1 MSNKA
6 SLEPLTDGSLLTI
19 KAVIFD
25 LDGTIVDFN
34 LNYRAVRAEAIQFFT
49 KQGLPQSIFSLNE
62 SVFEMLKKMDIH
74 MKNNGK
80 KKQEIMKTRKAVLSL
95 VSSHELEAARSTS
108 LIPGVLV
115 TLKALRKKGLK
126 MALFTLNGGKSVDY
140 ILKCF
145 RLESFFDTV
154 ITRDFGSAIKP
165 DSAHLEAVLDKLNVK
180 PEEGIVVG
188 DSVWDMMCA
197 NELNVIAI
205 GVVTGISSLQEL
217 IRAGATYIASSFTE
231 LPTLIQQLNKS

>member
-1 MSNKA
+1 LA
-6 SLEPLTDGSLLTI
+6 I

-25 LDGTIVDFN
+25 LDGTIIHFN
-34 LNYRAVRAEAIQFFT
+34 LNYKAVRAEVIQFLT
-49 KQGLPQSIFSLNE
+49 KQGFPQSIFSMNE
-62 SVFEMLKKMDIH
+62 SVFEMMKKMEIY

-80 KKQEIMKTRKAVLSL
+80 RKQEIMKTKKAVFSL
-95 VSSHELEAARSTS
+95 VSSHELEAARSTR
-108 LIPGVLV
+108 LIPGVLE

-126 MALFTLNGGKSVDY
+126 MALFTLNGEKSVSY

-154 ITRDFGSAIKP
+154 ITRDFGSAVKP
-165 DSAHLEAVLDKLNVK
+165 DSAHLEAVLGKLNVK

-197 NELNVIAI
+197 HELNVIAI

-217 IRAGATYIASSFTE
+217 TRAGATYIASSFTE

>member
-1 MSNKA
+1 LA
-6 SLEPLTDGSLLTI
+6 I

-34 LNYRAVRAEAIQFFT
+34 LNYKAVRAEVIQFLT
-49 KQGLPQSIFSLNE
+49 KQGFPRSIFSINE
-62 SVFEMLKKMDIH
+62 SVFEMLKKMEIY
-74 MKNNGK
+74 MRNNGK
-80 KKQEIMKTRKAVLSL
+80 GKQEIVKTRKAVLSL
-95 VSSHELEAARSTS
+95 VGSHELEAARLTH
-108 LIPGVLV
+108 LIPGVLE

-126 MALFTLNGGKSVDY
+126 TALFTLNGEKSVSY

-145 RLESFFDTV
+145 RLESFFDAV
-154 ITRDFGSAIKP
+154 ITREFGSAVKP
-165 DSAHLEAVLDKLNVK
+165 DSAHLEAVLGKLNVK

-197 NELNVIAI
+197 HELNVIAI

-217 IRAGATYIASSFTE
+217 TRAGATYIASSFTE
-231 LPTLIQQLNKS
+231 LPTLIQQLNES

>member
-1 MSNKA
+1 M
-6 SLEPLTDGSLLTI
+6 
-19 KAVIFD
+19 IFD
-25 LDGTIVDFN
+25 LDGTIIHFN
-34 LNYRAVRAEAIQFFT
+34 LNYKAVRAEVIQFLT
-49 KQGLPQSIFSLNE
+49 KQGFPQSIFSMNE
-62 SVFEMLKKMDIH
+62 SVFEMLKKMEIY
-74 MKNNGK
+74 MKNKGK
-80 KKQEIMKTRKAVLSL
+80 RKQEIMKTKKAVFSL
-95 VSSHELEAARSTS
+95 VSSHELEAARSTR
-108 LIPGVLV
+108 LIPGVLE

-126 MALFTLNGGKSVDY
+126 MALFTLNGKKSVSY

-154 ITRDFGSAIKP
+154 ITRESVSAIKP
-165 DSAHLEAVLDKLNVK
+165 DSAHLEAVLGKLNVK

-197 NELNVIAI
+197 HELNVIAI

-217 IRAGATYIASSFTE
+217 IRAGATYIASSFTD

>member
-1 MSNKA
+1 M
-6 SLEPLTDGSLLTI
+6 
-19 KAVIFD
+19 IFD

-34 LNYRAVRAEAIQFFT
+34 LNYKAVRAEVIQFLT
-49 KQGLPQSIFSLNE
+49 KQGFPQSIFSMNE
-62 SVFEMLKKMDIH
+62 SVFEMLKKMDIY

-80 KKQEIMKTRKAVLSL
+80 RKQEIVATRKVVLSL
-95 VSSHELEAARSTS
+95 VSSHELAAARSTH
-108 LIPGVLV
+108 LIPGVLE

-126 MALFTLNGGKSVDY
+126 MALFTLNGEKSVDY

-145 RLESFFDTV
+145 RLESFFDAV

-165 DSAHLEAVLDKLNVK
+165 DSAHLEAVLGKLDVK
-180 PEEGIVVG
+180 HDEGIVVG

-197 NELNVIAI
+197 DELNVIAV

-217 IRAGATYIASSFTE
+217 IRAGATYVASSFTE
-231 LPTLIQQLNKS
+231 LPTLIQQLNRS

>member
-1 MSNKA
+1 M
-6 SLEPLTDGSLLTI
+6 I

-34 LNYRAVRAEAIQFFT
+34 LNYKAVRAEVIQFLT
-49 KQGLPQSIFSLNE
+49 KQGFPQSIFSMNE
-62 SVFEMLKKMDIH
+62 SVFEMLKKVGIYMR
-74 MKNNGK
+74 NNGK
-80 KKQEIMKTRKAVLSL
+80 GEQEIMKTKEAVLSL
-95 VSSHELEAARSTS
+95 VSSHELEAARSTR
-108 LIPGVLV
+108 LIPGVLE
-115 TLKALRKKGLK
+115 TLKALKKKGLK
-126 MALFTLNGGKSVDY
+126 MALLTLNGEKSVSY

-145 RLESFFDTV
+145 RLESFFDAV
-154 ITRDFGSAIKP
+154 ITRDFGSAVKP
-165 DSAHLEAVLDKLNVK
+165 DSAHLEAVLGELNVE

-197 NELNVIAI
+197 HELNVIAI

-217 IRAGATYIASSFTE
+217 TRAGATYIASSFTE

>member
-1 MSNKA
+1 MA
-6 SLEPLTDGSLLTI
+6 I

-34 LNYRAVRAEAIQFFT
+34 LNYKAVRAEVIQFLT
-49 KQGLPQSIFSLNE
+49 KQGFPRSIFSINE
-62 SVFEMLKKMDIH
+62 SVFEMLKKMEIY
-74 MKNNGK
+74 MRNNGK
-80 KKQEIMKTRKAVLSL
+80 GKQEIVKTRKAVLSL
-95 VSSHELEAARSTS
+95 VGSHELEAARLTR
-108 LIPGVLV
+108 LIPGVLE

-126 MALFTLNGGKSVDY
+126 TALFTLNGEKSVSY

-145 RLESFFDTV
+145 RLESFFDAV
-154 ITRDFGSAIKP
+154 ITREFGSAVKP
-165 DSAHLEAVLDKLNVK
+165 DSAHLEAVLGKLNVK

-197 NELNVIAI
+197 HELNVIAI

-217 IRAGATYIASSFTE
+217 TRAGATYIASSFTE
-231 LPTLIQQLNKS
+231 LPTLIQQLNES

>member
-1 MSNKA
+1 
-6 SLEPLTDGSLLTI
+6 
-19 KAVIFD
+19 VIFD

-34 LNYRAVRAEAIQFFT
+34 LNYKAVRAEVIQFLT
-49 KQGLPQSIFSLNE
+49 KQGFPQSIFSMNE
-62 SVFEMLKKMDIH
+62 SVFEMLKKMEIY

-80 KKQEIMKTRKAVLSL
+80 GEQEIMKSKKAVLSL
-95 VSSHELEAARSTS
+95 VGSHELEAARSTR
-108 LIPGVLV
+108 LIPGVLE
-115 TLKALRKKGLK
+115 TLKALKKKGLK
-126 MALFTLNGGKSVDY
+126 MALLTLNGENSVSY

-145 RLESFFDTV
+145 RLESFFDAV
-154 ITRDFGSAIKP
+154 ITRDFGSAVKP
-165 DSAHLEAVLDKLNVK
+165 DSAHLEAVLGKLNVK

-197 NELNVIAI
+197 HELNVIAI

-217 IRAGATYIASSFTE
+217 TRAGATYIASSFTE

>member
-1 MSNKA
+1 M
-6 SLEPLTDGSLLTI
+6 TI

-34 LNYRAVRAEAIQFFT
+34 LNYKAVRAEAIQFFT
-49 KQGLPQSIFSLNE
+49 KQGFPQSIFSMNE
-62 SVFEMLKKMDIH
+62 SVFEMLKKMEIY

-80 KKQEIMKTRKAVLSL
+80 RKQEIMKIKKAVLSL
-95 VSSHELEAARSTS
+95 VSSHELEAARSTR
-108 LIPGVLV
+108 LIPGVLE
-115 TLKALRKKGLK
+115 TLKSLRKKGLK
-126 MALFTLNGGKSVDY
+126 TALFTLNGEKSVSY

-145 RLESFFDTV
+145 RLESFFDAV
-154 ITRDFGSAIKP
+154 FTRDFGSAIKP
-165 DSAHLEAVLDKLNVK
+165 DSAHLEAVLGKLDVK
-180 PEEGIVVG
+180 PEEGMVVG

-197 NELNVIAI
+197 DELNVIAT

-217 IRAGATYIASSFTE
+217 IRTGATYIISSFTE

>member
-1 MSNKA
+1 MEVQLS
-6 SLEPLTDGSLLTI
+6 I

-34 LNYRAVRAEAIQFFT
+34 LNYKAVRAEVMQFLA
-49 KQGLPQSIFSLNE
+49 KQGFPRSIFSMNE
-62 SVFEMLKKMDIH
+62 SVFEMLKKMEIY
-74 MKNNGK
+74 MRNNSKGE
-80 KKQEIMKTRKAVLSL
+80 QEIVKTRKAVLSL
-95 VSSHELEAARSTS
+95 VSSHELEAARLTR
-108 LIPGVLV
+108 LIPGVLE

-126 MALFTLNGGKSVDY
+126 MALFTLNGEKSVSY

-145 RLESFFDTV
+145 RLESFFDAV

-165 DSAHLEAVLDKLNVK
+165 DSAHLEAVLGKLYVK

-197 NELNVIAI
+197 NALNVIAI
-205 GVVTGISSLQEL
+205 CVVTGISSLQEL